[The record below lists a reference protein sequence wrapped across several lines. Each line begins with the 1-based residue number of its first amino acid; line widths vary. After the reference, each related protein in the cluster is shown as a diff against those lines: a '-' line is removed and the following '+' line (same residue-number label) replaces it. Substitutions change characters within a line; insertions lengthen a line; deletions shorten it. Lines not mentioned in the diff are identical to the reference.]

1 MPDVLDI
8 GIVGCG
14 VAGQAA
20 SILLA
25 DAGHAVTVFERFA
38 EPRPIGAGLL
48 LQPTGLAVLR
58 ELGLADEAMAQG
70 ARVVGLEGRTQR
82 GRSVLGLRYADLHPK
97 AFGLGIR
104 RSALFDLLHARL
116 SRSPAKLVTGAEIVD
131 VAQGSVVDKQGV
143 RHGPFDLV
151 IVADGAHSALRARLM
166 PAARAPIYPWGCIWT
181 TVPDLAGLG
190 AAGLLRQRVHGTTV
204 MMGLLPVGQGQMT
217 MFWSLPVESLAPGKS
232 IDLRTWRRTAGAL
245 WPEAA
250 AMVDYAAAADDFTRA
265 TYRHVALPRWN
276 DGPVLFIGD
285 AAHGTSPQ
293 LGQGANLG
301 LLDAHALFCA
311 LSESDD
317 LAAALAVFARR
328 RSSTVRFYRQAS
340 HLLTPFFQSRLAPLG
355 WLRDAFMG
363 VGCHLPGMRPLMGST
378 LAGTRRGWLSS
389 SPLDGEGRYPLS
401 APAWRSG
408 PASGRS
414 GPQSD
419 A

>member
-1 MPDVLDI
+1 MKV
-8 GIVGCG
+8 GVVGCG

-25 DAGHAVTVFERFA
+25 DAGHEVTIFERFA

-58 ELGLADEAMAQG
+58 ELGLADAAMAQG

-82 GRSVLGLRYADLHPK
+82 GRSVLDLRYADLHPK

-104 RSALFDLLHARL
+104 RGTLFDLLHGRL
-116 SRSPAKLVTGAEIVD
+116 LRSQAKLVTGAEIVD
-131 VAQGSVVDKQGV
+131 VARNSVVDKQGTT
-143 RHGPFDLV
+143 HGPFDLV
-151 IVADGAHSALRARLM
+151 VIADGAHSALRARLM
-166 PAARAPIYPWGCIWT
+166 PGARAPVYPWGCIWT

-204 MMGLLPVGQGQMT
+204 MMGLLPVGQGQLT
-217 MFWSLPVESLAPGKS
+217 MFWSLPVEALAADPT
-232 IDLRTWRRTAGAL
+232 IDLLAWRRAASAT

-250 AMVDYAAAADDFTRA
+250 ALIDHAAAAGDFARA

-276 DGPVLFIGD
+276 EGPVLFIGD

-311 LSESDD
+311 LSESGD
-317 LAAALAVFARR
+317 LASALALFARR
-328 RSSTVRFYRQAS
+328 RSATVRFYRQAS

-363 VGCHLPGMRPLMGST
+363 LACHMPGMRPLMGST

-389 SPLDGEGRYPLS
+389 SPLDSEGRYPLS
-401 APAWRSG
+401 GPAWRSG
-408 PASGRS
+408 PESARS
-414 GPQSD
+414 GPRSG